1 MVLNFLNTFFDQI
14 VSDLKNLILLFLN
27 FTELL

>member
-1 MVLNFLNTFFDQI
+1 MVLNFLNKFFDQI
-14 VSDLKNLILLFLN
+14 VSDLKDLILLFLN

>member
-14 VSDLKNLILLFLN
+14 VSDLKDLILLFLN

>member
-27 FTELL
+27 FTELF

>member
-14 VSDLKNLILLFLN
+14 VSDLKDLILLFLN
-27 FTELL
+27 FTELF